1 MIRSLILLATII
13 GTTILFTALGIF
25 TAFVAQNPYDTELVN
40 RICST
45 AVLVGFTFLGIA
57 ATLIG
62 VEAVRRSRRGHL
74 RRI

>member
-40 RICST
+40 LICST
-45 AVLVGFTFLGIA
+45 AILVGFTFLGIA
-57 ATLIG
+57 VALIG
-62 VEAVRRSRRGHL
+62 VEMVLRARRGRPRL
-74 RRI
+74 I